1 MGWTTFAWP
10 TAQAVIDELSRQ
22 LKRPD
27 SQHELVAD
35 RKIGRE
41 YWRLIRHKETRELS
55 LYLDLI
61 QSFGKQGYGYKDISL
76 DAGPVYYKAPKS
88 MVDQLPLSYFESNEQ
103 RNNWHKAWLNNRSN
117 PKPPLQ
123 VGQRFINNGWA
134 FEIVERHP
142 TRRNSWRVK
151 RLSDGCIYTGSTKVI
166 RSGMYKEVKPA

>member
-41 YWRLIRHKETRELS
+41 YWRLVRNKQTQELS

-61 QSFGKQGYGYKDISL
+61 QCFGKGEYGYKDISL
-76 DAGPVYYKAPKS
+76 DAWPSYYKAPKK
-88 MVDQLPLSYFESNEQ
+88 MVAQLPMSYFESNEQ
-103 RNNWHKAWLNNRSN
+103 RQNWYTAWLNNQSN
-117 PKPPLQ
+117 TKPPLQ

-142 TRRNSWRVK
+142 TKKNSWMVK
-151 RLSDGCIYTGSTKVI
+151 RLSDGQVFVGSTRVI
-166 RSGMYKEVKPA
+166 RSGMYKEVKQA

>member
-10 TAQAVIDELSRQ
+10 TAQAVINELSRQ
-22 LKRPD
+22 LNRPD

-41 YWRLIRHKETRELS
+41 YWRLVRNKQTQELS

-61 QSFGKQGYGYKDISL
+61 QSFGKGEYGYKDISL
-76 DAGPVYYKAPKS
+76 DAWPSYYKAPKS
-88 MVDQLPLSYFESNEQ
+88 MVEQLPKSYFESDYYRNE
-103 RNNWHKAWLNNRSN
+103 WYKAWLNNQSN
-117 PKPPLQ
+117 TKPPLQ

-142 TRRNSWRVK
+142 TKKNSWNVK
-151 RLSDGCIYTGSTKVI
+151 RLSDGKIFVGSTRVI
-166 RSGMYKEVKPA
+166 RSSMYKEVKPV